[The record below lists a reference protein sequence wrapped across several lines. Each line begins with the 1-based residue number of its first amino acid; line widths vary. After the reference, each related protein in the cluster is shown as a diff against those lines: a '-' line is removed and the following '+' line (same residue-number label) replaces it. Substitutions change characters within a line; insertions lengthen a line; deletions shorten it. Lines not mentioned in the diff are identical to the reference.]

1 MKNLRLTV
9 LVENAVRR
17 HGLLAEHGLAFWI
30 EIESKR
36 ILFDAGQSGVIRH
49 NARQLGVNLG
59 SVDAIVLSHGH
70 YDHTSGLSAIPLS
83 ERSRRAG
90 LSGKEKD
97 DVQPLRV
104 FAHPEALTDKY
115 ARNADGTRREI
126 GMPAYVRDVLQSR
139 TDLVHTEGP
148 TEVCDGVSV
157 TGPIP
162 RLNDFENTGRAFFKD
177 PLCEQPDTL
186 IDDQTAF
193 IETEDGII
201 VILGCAHAGV
211 INTLQYIKT
220 LVPNSPIHTVIGG
233 MHLAAANETRM
244 KNTVDAFHEFN
255 IKQLYPLHCTGFKA
269 AARLWSEFPGRVSMC
284 PAGTRLKMR
293 A

>member
-1 MKNLRLTV
+1 MKTLRLTV
-9 LVENAVRR
+9 LVENTARR

-30 EIESKR
+30 EIGSRR
-36 ILFDAGQSGVIRH
+36 ILFDTGQSGVIRH
-49 NARQLGVNLG
+49 NARQLDVNLG
-59 SVDAIVLSHGH
+59 AVDAIVLSHGH
-70 YDHTSGLSAIPLS
+70 YDHTSGLSAIPLT
-83 ERSRRAG
+83 EGSRRACLNG
-90 LSGKEKD
+90 DKKQR
-97 DVQPLRV
+97 VPPLRV

-115 ARNADGTRREI
+115 AWNADGTSRYI
-126 GMPAYVRDVLQSR
+126 GMPASVQAVLQSQ

-148 TEVCDGVSV
+148 TEVGDGFSV

-162 RLNDFENTGRAFFKD
+162 RLNDFEDTGGAFFKD

-211 INTLQYIKT
+211 INTLRYIKT
-220 LVPNSPIHTVIGG
+220 LVPNSPIRTVIGG

-244 KNTVDAFHEFN
+244 ANTVDAFREFD

-269 AARLWSEFPGRVSMC
+269 AARLWNEFPGRVSMC